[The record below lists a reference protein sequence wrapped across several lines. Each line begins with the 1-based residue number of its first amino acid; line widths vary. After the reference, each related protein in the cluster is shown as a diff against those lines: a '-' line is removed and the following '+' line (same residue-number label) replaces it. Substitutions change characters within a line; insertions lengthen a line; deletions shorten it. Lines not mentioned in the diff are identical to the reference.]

1 MPLNANA
8 TCGTLDAAY
17 RSFYPFTFLL
27 QCPILSRGPPAYP
40 KAIKGNLYLTK
51 NLFSMESSPF
61 SLRRQWCQ
69 LLALTLAHAVADTF
83 GGLVAPVLVPMRD
96 HFGLTLAL
104 LIFVSSLLGFS
115 ANIFQI
121 PVGHLRARWTSP
133 GLICLG
139 VLLAGTAVFITS
151 LPPGP
156 LCLLR
161 MSLIALVAG
170 FGIAVVHPEG
180 LRAVHGLD
188 KIPSSLSTAVFMVAG
203 FLGFSSG
210 ALLSST
216 LTEHF
221 GLQSIACLYTLAPV
235 AAAPLFF
242 SGIRLP
248 IDTGKEKVKSALEQ
262 KENIPHVPFRPL
274 FAMAATLAT
283 CSQIQATLL
292 PSHLFKEAG
301 YSLSFSGLSFT
312 LFGIGGMVGAITW
325 GALAPRLGHL
335 RVLLF
340 STVIGAPLTLLYL
353 LLVPYSKMD
362 AALLAFTAFIV
373 YTGFPLCITLARY
386 ADSSLRLSQRMGIIS
401 GGSWGIAAGVL
412 WLLGPISEH
421 TGMGPLLHLVW
432 IGYLA
437 AAVMVIWLQRR
448 MAAGH

>member
-1 MPLNANA
+1 M
-8 TCGTLDAAY
+8 D
-17 RSFYPFTFLL
+17 
-27 QCPILSRGPPAYP
+27 
-40 KAIKGNLYLTK
+40 
-51 NLFSMESSPF
+51 SSAF

-69 LLALTLAHAVADTF
+69 LLALTLAHATADTF

-96 HFGLTLAL
+96 HYGLAIPL

-115 ANIFQI
+115 SNIFQI
-121 PVGHLRARWTSP
+121 PVGHLHASWKTP
-133 GLICLG
+133 VLICFG

-156 LCLLR
+156 LCLLW

-170 FGIAVVHPEG
+170 FGIATVHPEG

-210 ALLSST
+210 ALLST
-216 LTEHF
+216 TITEQF
-221 GLQSIACLYTLAPV
+221 GLHGIAWLYGLAPV

-242 SGIRLP
+242 SGIRLH
-248 IDTGKEKVKSALEQ
+248 IDTGEEKAKSSLEQ
-262 KENIPHVPFRPL
+262 KENSPHTPFVPL
-274 FAMAATLAT
+274 FFIAATLAT

-292 PSHLFKEAG
+292 PSHLYKEVG
-301 YSLSFSGLSFT
+301 YSLSFSGFSFT

-325 GALAPRLGHL
+325 GTLAPRLGHL
-335 RVLLF
+335 RVLLV
-340 STVIGAPLTLLYL
+340 STVAGAPLTLLYL
-353 LLVPYSKMD
+353 LLAPYSKMD

-386 ADSSLRLSQRMGIIS
+386 ADSSLRFSQRMGIIS
-401 GGSWGIAAGVL
+401 GGSWGIAAVVL
-412 WLLGPISEH
+412 WILGPVSEH

-437 AAVMVIWLQRR
+437 AAGMVFWLMRKRR
-448 MAAGH
+448 RAGASG